1 MTENLSNIHMS
12 KSEFQEYGYRLVDW
26 LAEYF
31 DNVDQY
37 QVLPS
42 IEPGDIRKML
52 PVSAPEGAESM
63 DEIIADLDRVVMPG
77 VAHWQHPGWYAF
89 FPSGASPVSAL
100 GEFVA
105 AGLAT
110 QGMKAYQPGCCQ

>member
-1 MTENLSNIHMS
+1 MTEDLSNIHMS
-12 KSEFQEYGYRLVDW
+12 KAEFQEYGYRLVDW

-89 FPSGASPVSAL
+89 FPSGRHLYLLWVSSWL
-100 GEFVA
+100 RV
-105 AGLAT
+105 
-110 QGMKAYQPGCCQ
+110 

>member
-1 MTENLSNIHMS
+1 MTEDLSNIHMS
-12 KSEFQEYGYRLVDW
+12 KAEFREYGYRLVDW

-77 VAHWQHPGWYAF
+77 VAHWQMLSFLRGRHLYLLW
-89 FPSGASPVSAL
+89 VSSWL
-100 GEFVA
+100 RV
-105 AGLAT
+105 
-110 QGMKAYQPGCCQ
+110 